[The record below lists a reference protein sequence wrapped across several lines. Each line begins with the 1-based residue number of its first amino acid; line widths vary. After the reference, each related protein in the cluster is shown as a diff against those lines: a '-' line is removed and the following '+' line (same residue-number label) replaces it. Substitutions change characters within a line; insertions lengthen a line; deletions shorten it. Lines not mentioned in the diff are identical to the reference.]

1 MGNGTDGGIM
11 FQHAKHWFIA
21 AAGALCAVTASAGT
35 MQVSFLE
42 SSISASISPSPSP
55 SPRDA
60 QLVDEAV
67 HAWAQSWDRG
77 DVSEYLA
84 HYADDFVPSSG
95 LTHRQWEQQRR
106 ERLKATAIRY
116 VMLRDVQVAVADS
129 GTASASF
136 TQHYL
141 DMGLMSTARKRLT
154 LVKQAGEWKI
164 REEQIEAERMVRR

>member
-1 MGNGTDGGIM
+1 L
-11 FQHAKHWFIA
+11 A
-21 AAGALCAVTASAGT
+21 
-35 MQVSFLE
+35 FLE
-42 SSISASISPSPSP
+42 NSIPAPASTLPH
-55 SPRDA
+55 DA
-60 QLVDEAV
+60 ERVDEAV

-84 HYADDFVPSSG
+84 HYANDFVPSSG

-116 VMLRDVQVAVADS
+116 VMLRDVQVEVADS
-129 GTASASF
+129 GTASATF